1 MKKGLVQNNIYI
13 DTSCLIPYYFD
24 ETLSSKVQDFFE
36 SDHNFLISELSKV
49 EFYSAARKKVRI
61 GHATE
66 SEVRKVFR
74 IFDSHIHQELYSII
88 KLDGMHFDEAS
99 NIIRSTENSLRSL
112 DALHLGIAY
121 SENFSVFSYDAIF
134 NQTATEF
141 GISVYAE

>member
-13 DTSCLIPYYFD
+13 DTSCLIPYYFN

-36 SDHNFLISELSKV
+36 SDNNFLISELSKV

-61 GHATE
+61 GHTTE

-74 IFDSHIHQELYSII
+74 IFDSHIQQKLYSII
-88 KLDGMHFDEAS
+88 KLDGIHFDAAS

-121 SENFSVFSYDAIF
+121 SENYSVFSYDTIF
-134 NQTATEF
+134 NQTAIEF
-141 GISVYAE
+141 GISVYPE